1 MLLLLEIGISVH
13 GSEVGHPPSMCSEAC
28 SEFEE
33 HM

>member
-1 MLLLLEIGISVH
+1 MLLLLEIAISVH
-13 GSEVGHPPSMCSEAC
+13 GSEVEQPSMCSEAC

>member
-13 GSEVGHPPSMCSEAC
+13 GSEVGHPSMCSEAC

-33 HM
+33 HI